1 MKLIQLQVFP
11 KKVVGLASESL
22 IFGDHVTQLYG
33 ENGCGKSPIIQSILY
48 CLGYPCDFRDIIY
61 ERCEFVRLV
70 IVVHDTEYVIERI
83 YDKRK
88 VNICIEYNGITQIFH
103 NESEYSEYIFQL
115 LKLRYDNL
123 VSNSRK
129 CIKPYLSTILPIFY
143 LNQESGYSKV
153 YDPERSF
160 IQNQHSEMI
169 RLIFDFPIKSAFDNK
184 KQKFQAKDNLDN
196 LENKLLNHQRKI
208 DTEKNN
214 LTVQDDNIEIIRN
227 SIDSLEKEIEILR
240 KSGASHDESIRAL
253 DQLIIFNSRKI
264 QETQTTIDLIERR
277 RQGISQIV
285 SEIDIEIQTLNLNES
300 ARRVF
305 HSFDN
310 LCGTENCQMFSETIQ
325 EYSKNLLY
333 LRDQIKDL
341 KRNDELSLN
350 KIEKLKTQ
358 KNGVILANNE
368 VEKKKKE
375 IVNKSEFSAVIESI
389 TETKNKIFDLQIQ
402 LFEIERLEKLKEKQ
416 FEYIIARD
424 KAREK
429 YDSFS
434 LSNKP
439 ILSIVR
445 FKSQLKVLY
454 IKWLE
459 ILNTPNIDKDIVF
472 DDDFKPIFGN
482 EKIGQLRGST
492 LTRTILA
499 YHSALFELMCVKE
512 KLSFCFLIFDTPRQ
526 HELDNNHL
534 DAYFKGL
541 KELCI
546 NYNVQII
553 FSSSTYRYEVDDSD
567 IDWVPKYV
575 DEEDGKLKFLETK

>member
-11 KKVVGLASESL
+11 KGAAGLASEL
-22 IFGDHVTQLYG
+22 LVFGEHVTQLYG

-61 ERCEFVRLV
+61 ERCEFVRL
-70 IVVHDTEYVIERI
+70 IINIDNTEYVISRR
-83 YDKRK
+83 YDKKK
-88 VNICIEYNGITQIFH
+88 VDIRIEHNGATQVFL

-115 LKLRYDNL
+115 LNLRYDNL

-143 LNQESGYSKV
+143 LNQESGYSQV
-153 YDPERSF
+153 YDPESSF
-160 IQNQHSEMI
+160 IQNQPSEMI
-169 RLIFDFPIKSAFDNK
+169 RLLFDFPIKNAFDNK

-196 LENKLLNHQRKI
+196 LENKLLDYQKKI
-208 DTEKNN
+208 DTEKSN
-214 LTVQDDNIEIIRN
+214 LTVQDGITEEIRH
-227 SIDSLEKEIEILR
+227 SINSLEKEVEILR
-240 KSGASHDESIRAL
+240 KSGASHDDSIKAL
-253 DQLIIFNSRKI
+253 DQLIIFNSRKV
-264 QETQTTIDLIERR
+264 QETQNTINLIERR
-277 RQGISQIV
+277 RQGIGQIIN
-285 SEIDIEIQTLNLNES
+285 EIDIEIQTLNLNES

-310 LCGTENCQMFSETIQ
+310 LCGTENCQMFSESVQ

-341 KRNDELSLN
+341 KRNDELSLSR
-350 KIEKLKTQ
+350 IEDLRNQ
-358 KNGVILANNE
+358 KNTIILESNK

-375 IVNKSEFSAVIESI
+375 IVSKSEFSAVIESI
-389 TETKNKIFDLQIQ
+389 AETKNKIFDLQIQ
-402 LFEIERLEKLKEKQ
+402 LFEVERLEKLKEKQ
-416 FEYIIARD
+416 FEYVAARD

-439 ILSIVR
+439 VLSIIR

-454 IKWLE
+454 VKWLE
-459 ILNTPNIDKDIVF
+459 ILHTPNIDKNIVF
-472 DDDFKPIFGN
+472 DDNFKPIFGN
-482 EKIGQLRGST
+482 EKIGQLKGST
-492 LTRTILA
+492 LTRTVLA
-499 YHSALFELMCVKE
+499 YHSALFELMCLNKT
-512 KLSFCFLIFDTPRQ
+512 LSFCFLVFDTPRQ
-526 HELDNNHL
+526 HELDNSHL
-534 DAYFKGL
+534 DSYFKRL

-553 FSSSTYRYEVDDSD
+553 FSSSTYRYEGDDSD
-567 IDWVPKYV
+567 IDWIPKYV
-575 DEEDGKLKFLETK
+575 NEEGGSLKFLEAK